1 MSTIDF
7 DESEVYDSDQDI
19 HGLSSEKVQALANS
33 VYAEFKRMM
42 GCYGEESI
50 KELMPLIVTILES
63 LDQSL
68 TKCSNFL
75 VEQEMLKE
83 DNEQLMTRY
92 EMERRMR
99 KEAEQQLM
107 ESEDINEGQ
116 SREVRLKM
124 ENFESEN
131 RHLELKCKNYADQIE
146 RLQERDVEA
155 KREFSELH
163 VRHNEMIQSYVE
175 LIEKTKLQQ
184 MNQSLAE
191 SPSSPVARPKTE
203 VEKKSS
209 SQLDTHANNSEKMH
223 SGSCETS
230 ILTADDSILDDDEP
244 TDHHI
249 SKDIN
254 LNSLK
259 DELPGTP
266 VENQCISISNSQNDL
281 LENQDKNDEK
291 NENFETLENSDEIIN
306 EKSMNND
313 DNKITKET
321 FVEKDV
327 LAFGDNLHN
336 SENQDTI
343 NKSSS
348 IVVKEETANENSL
361 FSELSMQDLGDVDKG
376 ADIAGMSKEV
386 ENLLSENTKLL
397 ATKNALNVVKDDLIQ
412 QLDQISTQHTL
423 LKDELAASEK
433 SKSGLEKKMI
443 DYEKSINEMQE
454 EIKNL
459 KKENIID
466 STSPCDSSTPNSKN
480 NNDEEGAIPLAQRR
494 RFTRVEM
501 ARVLMERNQ
510 YKERLMELQEAVRW
524 TETLRAARELNDEKN
539 LHENRSSKKSSIFH
553 FFHRLF
559 QSGNEASS
567 SSLNTSVSSD
577 KSPVKRRSYT
587 QAGGGGGSVVNS
599 ISMQYNAFNSRVM
612 PRSKSTNQF
621 YGRSPTIDSL
631 KNEQKLTSRSN
642 NEGRLQACGWS
653 LPNSP
658 TSSQSALPTST
669 STSETTSRTKVPV
682 PIYCGPVFDDKP
694 NYKLWCASAVNISD
708 ARTKD
713 GGYVMGNKSVF
724 YLTKPADDSSN
735 KTDEDLNNHSKNVD
749 QLDKELKTHQQNLKT
764 ESERSQMI
772 SSYVWL
778 VASDKHQGGSRVV
791 VKDACHPSKVIQ
803 SFVVGSSDTNILCIC
818 SVPGVNLEDYKT
830 CLDKEDTK
838 NGADHETGNI
848 KSSKPVQE
856 EKVEKIL
863 SPEDNSTNFLKA
875 EKTKSMQPTMWLGA
889 QNGYVYVH
897 SAVNHYQ
904 KCLQQIRLRDCILS
918 ITHCRGRV
926 LCALQDGTVAIF
938 IRDNEGAWE
947 LSYYYLLD
955 LGKPHHSVRCLE
967 VVQDSVWCGYRNK
980 IFVIDPVQIKIK
992 HTLEAHPRRESQ
1004 VRQML
1009 VIGDGVWVSIR
1020 LDSTL
1025 RLYHSKTYQHLQDV
1039 DVEPYVSKVLG
1050 SGKLAFSFV
1059 RITSL
1064 MVNDYRLWIG
1074 TGNGVV
1080 MSVPLSEGYKS
1091 GSGSSNIFSST
1102 SFSKS
1107 STKTQPGA
1115 AVRVYSNDSL
1125 DTMATSFIPYCSMAN
1140 AQLSFHGYK
1149 QAVKFFVSVPG
1160 CVTHSSESS
1169 KNVPPAKAWLV
1180 ISGGDGYVDFRRQE
1194 IGAASISGGIHEV
1207 KSGGSQH
1214 QPSHIIVWQLT

>member
-259 DELPGTP
+259 DELPSTP

-313 DNKITKET
+313 NNKITKET

-863 SPEDNSTNFLKA
+863 SPEENSTNFLKA

>member
-1 MSTIDF
+1 
-7 DESEVYDSDQDI
+7 
-19 HGLSSEKVQALANS
+19 
-33 VYAEFKRMM
+33 MM

-107 ESEDINEGQ
+107 ENEDINEGQ

-146 RLQERDVEA
+146 RLQDRDVEA

-203 VEKKSS
+203 VEKKSP
-209 SQLDTHANNSEKMH
+209 SQLDTHANNSEKMQ

-244 TDHHI
+244 IDHHI
-249 SKDIN
+249 SKDFN
-254 LNSLK
+254 LHSLK
-259 DELPGTP
+259 DELPSTP
-266 VENQCISISNSQNDL
+266 IGNQSIVTSESQNNL
-281 LENQDKNDEK
+281 LENQEK
-291 NENFETLENSDEIIN
+291 NEEKVENFGTLEKSDEIMD
-306 EKSMNND
+306 EKSMSND

-321 FVEKDV
+321 LVEKDV
-327 LAFGDNLHN
+327 LAFGDNLHHA
-336 SENQDTI
+336 ENQDLLNT
-343 NKSSS
+343 SSS
-348 IVVKEETANENSL
+348 IEVKEETANENPL
-361 FSELSMQDLGDVDKG
+361 FAELSMQDLGDVDKG

-443 DYEKSINEMQE
+443 DYEKNINEMQE
-454 EIKNL
+454 QIKKL
-459 KKENIID
+459 KKDHIND

-480 NNDEEGAIPLAQRR
+480 NNDEEGVIPLAQRR

-567 SSLNTSVSSD
+567 SSLNASVTSE
-577 KSPVKRRSYT
+577 KSPVKRRSNT

-631 KNEQKLTSRSN
+631 KNEQKSTSRAS

-713 GGYVMGNKSVF
+713 GGYVMGDKSVF
-724 YLTKPADDSSN
+724 YLNKPADDGSN
-735 KTDEDLNNHSKNVD
+735 KTDEDSNNHSTSVD
-749 QLDKELKTHQQNLKT
+749 QLNKELKTHQQNLKT

-772 SSYVWL
+772 SSYIWL

-838 NGADHETGNI
+838 NDADHETENI

-863 SPEDNSTNFLKA
+863 SPEENSTDFLKA

-938 IRDNEGAWE
+938 TRDNEGAWE

-955 LGKPHHSVRCLE
+955 LGKPHHSVRCME

-980 IFVIDPVQIKIK
+980 IFVIDPVHIKIK

-1107 STKTQPGA
+1107 STKTPPGA

-1180 ISGGDGYVDFRRQE
+1180 ISGGDGYVDFRRRE
-1194 IGAASISGGIHEV
+1194 IGAASISGGIREV
-1207 KSGGSQH
+1207 RSGGIQH
-1214 QPSHIIVWQLT
+1214 QPSHIIVWQL

>member
-259 DELPGTP
+259 DELPSTP

-830 CLDKEDTK
+830 CLDKENTK